1 MTTRTPTQRRR
12 FLRNFAMGSVAA
24 SAGSLLPLRAMANGF
39 DADNFQ
45 SDEQRSLASF
55 PLRQKISFE
64 HGVASGDPLARK
76 VIIWTR
82 VSSERGGIV
91 PVKWEMA
98 LDAAFRRVVR
108 AGIALTDGRKDHTVK
123 VDVSGLK
130 PDTVYYY
137 RFVVGNTVSPA
148 GRTRT
153 LPVGSIAK
161 VKLAVFTCSNFP
173 AGYFHAYREAAKLE
187 GIHAAV
193 HLGDYIYEYGRD
205 GYASTDAAALG
216 REVLPAGELL
226 TLDDYRQ
233 RYAQYHTDADL
244 QAVHAAMPFINVWDD
259 HEIANDTWKEGAEN
273 HDPAS
278 EGEFTVRRAAALQ
291 AFHEWLPIRTPDPR
305 RPQQINRSFAFGNLL
320 ALHMLDTRVIAR
332 DRQMEYANYFGSDG
346 SFDVQRFAADLA
358 DTDRQ
363 LLGAE
368 QLLWLQDQLAAS
380 GATWQMLGQQVLMGR
395 MNIPAPLVLGQISFS
410 AYSALVYK
418 AQTAPA
424 TLTPQ
429 EQYILAQPAIPY
441 NLDAWDGYAMAR
453 ETVLAMARGL
463 NKNLVV
469 LAGDTHNAWAS
480 DLEDY
485 QGNAVGVEFA
495 VASVSSP
502 GLEEYFPT
510 ENPLAVAAGLEAIIG
525 PLKYANTG
533 DRGYMVVTATPGDC
547 RCDWHHVSTVKAEEY
562 TMLAGKS
569 LRTLPGVANR
579 RLVAV

>member
-1 MTTRTPTQRRR
+1 MTTRIRTQRRR
-12 FLRNFAMGSVAA
+12 FLRNFALGTAVA
-24 SAGSLLPLRAMANGF
+24 SGGTMLPLRA
-39 DADNFQ
+39 
-45 SDEQRSLASF
+45 LAHGLESEDHG
-55 PLRQKISFE
+55 PLTAHHNHRHKVSFE

-82 VSSERGGIV
+82 VTSERGGVV
-91 PVKWEMA
+91 PVLWEVA
-98 LDAAFRRVVR
+98 LDAGFRRLVR
-108 AGIALTDGRKDHTVK
+108 AGIALTSAQQDHTVK
-123 VDVSGLK
+123 VDVSGLR
-130 PDTVYYY
+130 PDTIYHY
-137 RFVVGNTVSPA
+137 RFAVGHHMSPV

-153 LPVGSIAK
+153 LPLGNVAQ
-161 VKLAVFTCSNFP
+161 VKLAVFTCSNYP
-173 AGYFHAYREAAKLE
+173 AGYFHAYREAAKLND
-187 GIHAAV
+187 IHAAI

-205 GYASTDAAALG
+205 GYASSDAATLG

-233 RYAQYHTDADL
+233 RYAQYHTDPDL

-259 HEIANDTWKEGAEN
+259 HEIANDTWKDGAEN
-273 HDPAS
+273 HDPAT
-278 EGEFTVRRAAALQ
+278 EGEFTTRRAAALK

-332 DRQMEYANYFGSDG
+332 DQQLEYANYFGSDG
-346 SFDVQRFAADLA
+346 SFDSVRFAADLA

-368 QLLWLQDQLAAS
+368 QLLWLQQQLAGSA
-380 GATWQMLGQQVLMGR
+380 ATWQMLGQQVLMGR
-395 MNIPAPLVLGQISFS
+395 MNIPAPLVLGKISFS

-418 AQTAPA
+418 AQTAPT

-453 ETVLAMARGL
+453 EMVLAMVKGL
-463 NKNLVV
+463 DKNLVV

-480 DLEDY
+480 DLQDY
-485 QGNAVGVEFA
+485 SGNAVGVEYA

-502 GLEEYFPT
+502 GFEEYFPA

-533 DRGYMVVTATPGDC
+533 DRGYMVVTATPGEC
-547 RCDWHHVSTVKAEEY
+547 RCDWHYVSTVKAEEY
-562 TMLAGKS
+562 TTVVGKS
-569 LRTLPGVANR
+569 LRTLPGAANR
-579 RLVAV
+579 RLMPV

>member
-1 MTTRTPTQRRR
+1 MTIRTPSQRRR
-12 FLRNFAMGSVAA
+12 FLRHFAMGGIAA
-24 SAGSLLPLRAMANGF
+24 SAGSLLPLRAMAHGF
-39 DADNFQ
+39 EADALY
-45 SDEQRSLASF
+45 SDEQRALAHF
-55 PLRQKISFE
+55 PHRHKISFE

-82 VSSERGGIV
+82 VTSERGGIV

-130 PDTVYYY
+130 PDTVYHY
-137 RFVVGNTVSPA
+137 RFAVGHTVSPA

-153 LPVGSIAK
+153 LPVGSVTQ

-173 AGYFHAYREAAKLE
+173 AGYFHAYREAAKLD

-205 GYASTDAAALG
+205 GYASNDAAELG

-259 HEIANDTWKEGAEN
+259 HEIANDTWKDGAEN
-273 HDPAS
+273 HDLAS
-278 EGEFTVRRAAALQ
+278 EGDFTVRRAAALQ

-320 ALHMLDTRVIAR
+320 ALHMLDTRVVAR
-332 DRQMEYANYFGSDG
+332 DQQMEYANYFGSDG

-368 QLLWLQDQLAAS
+368 QLLWLQEQFAAS

-424 TLTPQ
+424 TLTAQ
-429 EQYILAQPAIPY
+429 EQFILAQPAIPY

-480 DLEDY
+480 DLEDF

-502 GLEEYFPT
+502 GLEEYFPS
-510 ENPLAVAAGLEAIIG
+510 ENPLAVAAGLESIIG

-533 DRGYMVVTATPGDC
+533 DRGYMVVTATPGEC
-547 RCDWHHVSTVKAEEY
+547 RADWHYVSTVKAEDY
-562 TMLAGKS
+562 TAAVGKS
-569 LRTLPGVANR
+569 LRTLPGAANR
-579 RLVAV
+579 RLIPM

>member
-1 MTTRTPTQRRR
+1 MTSRIPTQRRR
-12 FLRNFAMGSVAA
+12 FLRNFALGSTVAA
-24 SAGSLLPLRAMANGF
+24 SGSLLPLRALAQGLEADGF
-39 DADNFQ
+39 PAG
-45 SDEQRSLASF
+45 ELHSLAHFPHRHKVSF
-55 PLRQKISFE
+55 D

-76 VIIWTR
+76 VILWTR

-91 PVKWEMA
+91 PVQWEVA

-108 AGIALTDGRKDHTVK
+108 AGIALADGRKDHTVK

-130 PDTVYYY
+130 PDTAYHY
-137 RFVVGNTVSPA
+137 RFAVGHTLSPV

-153 LPVGSIAK
+153 LPVGSVAQ

-205 GYASTDAAALG
+205 GYASADAAELG

-259 HEIANDTWKEGAEN
+259 HEIANDTWKDGAEN

-291 AFHEWLPIRTPDPR
+291 AFHEWLPIRAPDPR

-332 DRQMEYANYFGSDG
+332 DQQMEYANYFGSDG
-346 SFDVQRFAADLA
+346 SFDVERFAADLA

-368 QLLWLQDQLAAS
+368 QLLWLQQQLS
-380 GATWQMLGQQVLMGR
+380 GSAATWQMLGQQVLMGR

-429 EQYILAQPAIPY
+429 EQFILAQPAIPY

-453 ETVLAMARGL
+453 ETVLAMSKGL
-463 NKNLVV
+463 DKNLVV

-480 DLEDY
+480 DLQDY

-533 DRGYMVVTATPGDC
+533 DRGYMVVTATPGEC
-547 RCDWHHVSTVKAEEY
+547 RADWHYVSTVKAEEY

-569 LRTLPGVANR
+569 LRTLPGGANR
-579 RLVAV
+579 RLMPV

>member
-12 FLRNFAMGSVAA
+12 FLRNFAVGGIAA
-24 SAGSLLPLRAMANGF
+24 SAASLLPLRAMAHGV
-39 DADNFQ
+39 DADDLY
-45 SDEQRSLASF
+45 SDEQRAQAHHPHRHKVSF
-55 PLRQKISFE
+55 Q

-82 VSSERGGIV
+82 VTSERGGIV

-108 AGIALTDGRKDHTVK
+108 AGVALTDGRKDHTVK

-130 PDTVYYY
+130 PDTVYHY
-137 RFVVGNTVSPA
+137 RFAIGHTVSPA

-153 LPVGSIAK
+153 LPVGSVAK

-259 HEIANDTWKEGAEN
+259 HEIANDTWKDGAEN
-273 HDPAS
+273 HDPS
-278 EGEFTVRRAAALQ
+278 TEGEFTARRAAALQ

-346 SFDVQRFAADLA
+346 SFDGVRFAADLA

-368 QLLWLQDQLAAS
+368 QLLWLQQQLS
-380 GATWQMLGQQVLMGR
+380 GSAATWQMLGQQVLMGR

-429 EQYILAQPAIPY
+429 EQFILAQPAIPY

-453 ETVLAMARGL
+453 EMVLGMAKTL
-463 NKNLVV
+463 DKNLVV

-480 DLEDY
+480 DLQDY
-485 QGNAVGVEFA
+485 QGNAVGVEYA

-502 GLEEYFPT
+502 GLEEYFPS
-510 ENPLAVAAGLEAIIG
+510 ENPLAVAAGLESIIG

-533 DRGYMVVTATPGDC
+533 DRGYMVVTATPGEC
-547 RCDWHHVSTVKAEEY
+547 RADWHYVSTVKSEEY
-562 TMLAGKS
+562 TTLAGKS
-569 LRTLPGVANR
+569 LRTLPGAANR
-579 RLVAV
+579 RLMAV

>member
-1 MTTRTPTQRRR
+1 
-12 FLRNFAMGSVAA
+12 MGGVAA
-24 SAGSLLPLRAMANGF
+24 SAGSLLPLRAMAHGF
-39 DADNFQ
+39 EADDFHA
-45 SDEQRSLASF
+45 DELRSLAHH
-55 PLRQKISFE
+55 PHRHKVSFE

-82 VSSERGGIV
+82 VTSERGGIV

-130 PDTVYYY
+130 PDTIYHY
-137 RFVVGNTVSPA
+137 RFAVGHTVSPA

-153 LPVGSIAK
+153 LPVGSVAK

-259 HEIANDTWKEGAEN
+259 HEIANDTWKDGAEN
-273 HDPAS
+273 HDPAT

-305 RPQQINRSFAFGNLL
+305 RPQQINRSFTFGNLL
-320 ALHMLDTRVIAR
+320 ALHMLDTRIIAR
-332 DRQMEYANYFGSDG
+332 DQQMEYANYFGSDG

-368 QLLWLQDQLAAS
+368 QLLWLQDQLAGS

-424 TLTPQ
+424 TLSAQ
-429 EQYILAQPAIPY
+429 EQFILAQPAIPY

-480 DLEDY
+480 DLQDY

-510 ENPLAVAAGLEAIIG
+510 ENPLAVGAGLEAIIG

-533 DRGYMVVTATPGDC
+533 DRGYMVVTATPGEC
-547 RCDWHHVSTVKAEEY
+547 RCDWHYVSTVKAEEY
-562 TMLAGKS
+562 TMLAGKA
-569 LRTLPGVANR
+569 LRTLPGAANR
-579 RLVAV
+579 RLIPV

>member
-12 FLRNFAMGSVAA
+12 FLRHFAMGSVAA
-24 SAGSLLPLRAMANGF
+24 SAGSLLPLRAMAHGF
-39 DADNFQ
+39 DADDLF
-45 SDEQRSLASF
+45 SDDQRALAHF
-55 PLRQKISFE
+55 PHRHKVSFE

-76 VIIWTR
+76 VILWTR

-130 PDTVYYY
+130 PDTVYHY
-137 RFVVGNTVSPA
+137 RFAVGHAVSPT

-153 LPVGSIAK
+153 LPVGSVAK

-259 HEIANDTWKEGAEN
+259 HEIANDTWKDGAEN
-273 HDPAS
+273 HDSAS

-332 DRQMEYANYFGSDG
+332 DQQMEYANYFGSDG

-368 QLLWLQDQLAAS
+368 QLLWLQDQLAGS

-429 EQYILAQPAIPY
+429 EQFILAQPAIPY

-485 QGNAVGVEFA
+485 QGNAVGVEYA

-502 GLEEYFPT
+502 GLEEYFPS
-510 ENPLAVAAGLEAIIG
+510 ESPLAVAAGLEAIIG

-533 DRGYMVVTATPGDC
+533 DRGYMVVTATPGEC
-547 RCDWHHVSTVKAEEY
+547 RCDWRYVSTVKAEEY
-562 TMLAGKS
+562 TMLAGKA
-569 LRTLPGVANR
+569 LRTLPGAANR
-579 RLVAV
+579 RLIPV

>member
-1 MTTRTPTQRRR
+1 
-12 FLRNFAMGSVAA
+12 LGGAVA
-24 SAGSLLPLRAMANGF
+24 SAGSLLPLRAMAYGL
-39 DADNFQ
+39 DADELLSGDSLSAGNFPY
-45 SDEQRSLASF
+45 RHKVSF
-55 PLRQKISFE
+55 D

-76 VIIWTR
+76 VILWTR
-82 VSSERGGIV
+82 VTCERGGIV
-91 PVKWEMA
+91 PVLWEVA

-108 AGIALTDGRKDHTVK
+108 AGVALTDGKKDHTVK

-130 PDTVYYY
+130 PDTAYHY
-137 RFVVGNTVSPA
+137 RFAVGRTVSPA

-153 LPVGSIAK
+153 LPVGSVDQ

-173 AGYFHAYREAAKLE
+173 AGYFHAYGEAAKQE

-205 GYASTDAAALG
+205 QYASADAAALG
-216 REVLPAGELL
+216 REVEPAHECL

-259 HEIANDTWKEGAEN
+259 HEIANDTWKGGAEN
-273 HDPAS
+273 HDPAT
-278 EGEFTVRRAAALQ
+278 EGDFTVRRAAALQ
-291 AFHEWLPIRTPDPR
+291 AFHEWLPIRLPDPR
-305 RPQQINRSFAFGNLL
+305 RPLLISRSFAFGNLL

-332 DRQMEYANYFGSDG
+332 DQQLAYANYFGAGG
-346 SFDVQRFAADLA
+346 SFDVARFAADLA
-358 DTDRQ
+358 DPDRQ
-363 LLGAE
+363 LLGVE
-368 QLLWLQDQLAAS
+368 QLLWLQEQLAGS
-380 GATWQMLGQQVLMGR
+380 SATWQMLGQQVLMGR

-410 AYSALVYK
+410 TYSALVYK

-429 EQYILAQPAIPY
+429 EQFILAQPAIPY

-453 ETVLAMARGL
+453 ETVLAMARTL
-463 NKNLVV
+463 DKNLVV
-469 LAGDTHNAWAS
+469 LAGDTHNAWAN
-480 DLEDY
+480 DLQDY

-510 ENPLAVAAGLEAIIG
+510 ENPVAVAAGLETIIG

-533 DRGYMVVTATPGDC
+533 DRGYMVVTATPGEC
-547 RCDWHHVSTVKAEEY
+547 RADWHFVSTVKAEDY
-562 TMLAGKS
+562 TTLTGKA
-569 LRTLPGVANR
+569 LRTLPGAANR
-579 RLVAV
+579 RLMPV

>member
-1 MTTRTPTQRRR
+1 MTTRIRTQRRR
-12 FLRNFAMGSVAA
+12 FLRNFALGTAVA
-24 SAGSLLPLRAMANGF
+24 SGGTMLPLRA
-39 DADNFQ
+39 
-45 SDEQRSLASF
+45 LAHGLESEDHG
-55 PLRQKISFE
+55 PLTAHHNHRHKVSFE

-82 VSSERGGIV
+82 VTSERGGVV
-91 PVKWEMA
+91 PVLWEVA
-98 LDAAFRRVVR
+98 LDAGFRRLVR
-108 AGIALTDGRKDHTVK
+108 AGIALTSAQQDHTVK
-123 VDVSGLK
+123 VDVSGLR
-130 PDTVYYY
+130 PDTIYHY
-137 RFVVGNTVSPA
+137 RFAVGHHMSPV

-153 LPVGSIAK
+153 LPLGNIAQ
-161 VKLAVFTCSNFP
+161 VKLAVFTCSNYP
-173 AGYFHAYREAAKLE
+173 AGYFHAYREAAKLND
-187 GIHAAV
+187 IHAAI

-205 GYASTDAAALG
+205 GYASSDAATLG

-233 RYAQYHTDADL
+233 RYAQYHTDPDL

-259 HEIANDTWKEGAEN
+259 HEIANDTWKDGAEN
-273 HDPAS
+273 HDPAT
-278 EGEFTVRRAAALQ
+278 EGEFTTRRAAALK

-332 DRQMEYANYFGSDG
+332 DQQLEYANYFGSDG
-346 SFDVQRFAADLA
+346 SFDSVRFAADLA

-368 QLLWLQDQLAAS
+368 QLLWLQQQLAGSA
-380 GATWQMLGQQVLMGR
+380 ATWQMLGQQVLMGR
-395 MNIPAPLVLGQISFS
+395 MNIPAPLVLGKISFS

-418 AQTAPA
+418 AQTAPT

-453 ETVLAMARGL
+453 EMVLAMVKGL
-463 NKNLVV
+463 DKNLVV

-480 DLEDY
+480 DLQDY
-485 QGNAVGVEFA
+485 SGNAVGVEYA

-502 GLEEYFPT
+502 GFEEYFPA

-533 DRGYMVVTATPGDC
+533 DRGYMVVTATPGEC
-547 RCDWHHVSTVKAEEY
+547 RCDWHYVSTVKAEEY
-562 TMLAGKS
+562 TTIVGKS
-569 LRTLPGVANR
+569 LRTLPGAANR
-579 RLVAV
+579 RLMPV

>member
-12 FLRNFAMGSVAA
+12 FLRNFAMGGVAA
-24 SAGSLLPLRAMANGF
+24 SAGSLLPLRAMAHGF
-39 DADNFQ
+39 EADDLQ
-45 SDEQRSLASF
+45 SDELRTLAHF
-55 PLRQKISFE
+55 PHRHKISFE

-76 VIIWTR
+76 VILWTR
-82 VSSERGGIV
+82 VTSERGGIV

-130 PDTVYYY
+130 PDTVYHY
-137 RFVVGNTVSPA
+137 RFAVGHTVSPA

-153 LPVGSIAK
+153 LPVGSVAQ

-259 HEIANDTWKEGAEN
+259 HEIANDTWKDGAEN
-273 HDPAS
+273 HDSAT

-332 DRQMEYANYFGSDG
+332 DQQMEYANYFGSDG

-429 EQYILAQPAIPY
+429 EQFILAQPAIPY

-502 GLEEYFPT
+502 GLEEYFPS

-533 DRGYMVVTATPGDC
+533 DRGYMVVTATPGEC
-547 RCDWHHVSTVKAEEY
+547 RCDWRYVSTVKAEEY
-562 TMLAGKS
+562 TTLAGKS
-569 LRTLPGVANR
+569 LRTLPGAANR
-579 RLVAV
+579 RLMAV

>member
-12 FLRNFAMGSVAA
+12 FLRHFAMGSVAA
-24 SAGSLLPLRAMANGF
+24 SAGSLLPLRAMAHGF
-39 DADNFQ
+39 DADDLF
-45 SDEQRSLASF
+45 SDDQRALAHFPHRHKVSF
-55 PLRQKISFE
+55 D

-76 VIIWTR
+76 VILWTR

-130 PDTVYYY
+130 PDTVYHY
-137 RFVVGNTVSPA
+137 RFAVGHTVSPT

-153 LPVGSIAK
+153 LPVGSVAK

-244 QAVHAAMPFINVWDD
+244 QAVHAAIPFINVWDD
-259 HEIANDTWKEGAEN
+259 HEIANDTWKDGAEN
-273 HDPAS
+273 HDSAS

-346 SFDVQRFAADLA
+346 SFDSVRFAADLA

-368 QLLWLQDQLAAS
+368 QLLWLQDQLAGS

-429 EQYILAQPAIPY
+429 EQFILAQPAIPY

-485 QGNAVGVEFA
+485 QGNAVGVEYA

-502 GLEEYFPT
+502 GLEEYFPS

-533 DRGYMVVTATPGDC
+533 DRGYMVVTATPGEC
-547 RCDWHHVSTVKAEEY
+547 RCDWRYVSTVKAEEY

-569 LRTLPGVANR
+569 LRTLPGVTNR
-579 RLVAV
+579 RLIPV

>member
-1 MTTRTPTQRRR
+1 MTARIPTQRRR

-24 SAGSLLPLRAMANGF
+24 TGGSLLPLRAMAHGME
-39 DADNFQ
+39 AESLTQ
-45 SDEQRSLASF
+45 SDLNALLLPNRF
-55 PLRQKISFE
+55 KVSFE

-76 VIIWTR
+76 IIIWTR

-98 LDAAFRRVVR
+98 LDAAFRRIVR
-108 AGIALTDGRKDHTVK
+108 AGITLTDGRKDHTVK

-130 PDTVYYY
+130 PDTVYHY
-137 RFVVGNTVSPA
+137 RFAVGHTLSPA
-148 GRTRT
+148 GHTRT
-153 LPVGSIAK
+153 LPVGGVDQ

-205 GYASTDAAALG
+205 GYASADAAELG
-216 REVLPAGELL
+216 REVLPEHECV
-226 TLDDYRQ
+226 TLADYRQ

-259 HEIANDTWKEGAEN
+259 HEIANDTWKDGAEN
-273 HDPAS
+273 HDATS

-291 AFHEWLPIRTPDPR
+291 AFHEWLPIRSPDPR
-305 RPQQINRSFAFGNLL
+305 KPQQINRSFAFGNLL

-332 DRQMEYANYFGSDG
+332 DQQLEYANYFGSDG
-346 SFDVQRFAADLA
+346 SFDSARFAADMA
-358 DTDRQ
+358 DMDRQ

-368 QLLWLQDQLAAS
+368 QLLWLQQQLASS

-429 EQYILAQPAIPY
+429 EQFILAQPAIPY

-453 ETVLAMARGL
+453 ETVLAMSKAL
-463 NKNLVV
+463 DKNLVV

-480 DLEDY
+480 DLQDY
-485 QGNAVGVEFA
+485 QGSPVGVEYA

-502 GLEEYFPT
+502 GLEEYFPA
-510 ENPLAVAAGLEAIIG
+510 ENPLAVAAGLEALIG

-533 DRGYMVVTATPGDC
+533 DRGYMVVTATADEC
-547 RCDWHHVSTVKAEEY
+547 RADWHYVSTVKAEDY
-562 TMLAGKS
+562 KAFAGKA
-569 LRTLPGVANR
+569 LRTLPGAANR
-579 RLVAV
+579 CLVPV

>member
-12 FLRNFAMGSVAA
+12 FLRNFAMGGVAA
-24 SAGSLLPLRAMANGF
+24 SAGSLLPLRAMAHGF
-39 DADNFQ
+39 DADDLF
-45 SDEQRSLASF
+45 SDEQRALAHF
-55 PLRQKISFE
+55 PHRHKISFE

-76 VIIWTR
+76 VILWTR
-82 VSSERGGIV
+82 VTSERGGIV

-130 PDTVYYY
+130 PDTVYHY
-137 RFVVGNTVSPA
+137 RFAVGHTVSPA

-153 LPVGSIAK
+153 LPVGSVAQ

-259 HEIANDTWKEGAEN
+259 HEIANDTWKDGAEN
-273 HDPAS
+273 HDSAT

-332 DRQMEYANYFGSDG
+332 DQQMEYANYFGSDG

-429 EQYILAQPAIPY
+429 EQFILAQPAIPY

-480 DLEDY
+480 DLQDY
-485 QGNAVGVEFA
+485 QGNAVGVEYA

-502 GLEEYFPT
+502 GLEEYFPS

-533 DRGYMVVTATPGDC
+533 DRGYMVVTATPGEC
-547 RCDWHHVSTVKAEEY
+547 RCDWRYVSTVKAEEY

-569 LRTLPGVANR
+569 LRTLPGAANR
-579 RLVAV
+579 RLLPV

>member
-1 MTTRTPTQRRR
+1 MTARTPTLRRR
-12 FLRNFAMGSVAA
+12 FLRNFAVGSAVVSG
-24 SAGSLLPLRAMANGF
+24 SALLPLRAMADVETGGVLSSKEL
-39 DADNFQ
+39 DNL
-45 SDEQRSLASF
+45 SQRF
-55 PLRQKISFE
+55 KVSFE

-82 VSSERGGIV
+82 VTSERAGFV
-91 PVKWEMA
+91 PVKWEVA
-98 LDAAFRRVVR
+98 LDAAFRNLVR
-108 AGIALTDGRKDHTVK
+108 AGIALTDSKKDHTVK

-130 PDTVYYY
+130 PDTVYHY
-137 RFVVGNTVSPA
+137 RFAVGRTVSPA

-153 LPVGSIAK
+153 LPVGNVAQ

-173 AGYFHAYREAAKLE
+173 AGYFHAYREAAKME

-205 GYASTDAAALG
+205 GYASTDAAAMG

-259 HEIANDTWKEGAEN
+259 HEIANDTWKDGAEN
-273 HDPAS
+273 HDPAT
-278 EGEFTVRRAAALQ
+278 EGEFTARRAAALQ

-332 DRQMEYANYFGSDG
+332 DQQLEYANYFGAGG
-346 SFDVQRFAADLA
+346 SFDVARFAADLA

-368 QLLWLQDQLAAS
+368 QLLWLQQQLASS
-380 GATWQMLGQQVLMGR
+380 GATWQVLGQQILMGR

-453 ETVLAMARGL
+453 ETVLAISKAL
-463 NKNLVV
+463 DKNLVV

-480 DLEDY
+480 DLLDY
-485 QGNAVGVEFA
+485 QGNTIGVEFA
-495 VASVSSP
+495 AASISSP
-502 GLEEYFPT
+502 GFEEYFPA

-533 DRGYMVVTATPGDC
+533 NRGYMVVTATPGEC
-547 RCDWHHVSTVKAEEY
+547 RADWHYVSTVKAEDY

-579 RLVAV
+579 RLMPV

>member
-1 MTTRTPTQRRR
+1 MTIRTPSQRRR
-12 FLRNFAMGSVAA
+12 FLRHFAMGGIAA
-24 SAGSLLPLRAMANGF
+24 SAGSLLPLRAMAHGF
-39 DADNFQ
+39 EADALY
-45 SDEQRSLASF
+45 SDEQRALAHF
-55 PLRQKISFE
+55 PHRHKISFE

-82 VSSERGGIV
+82 VTSERGGIV

-130 PDTVYYY
+130 PDTVYHY
-137 RFVVGNTVSPA
+137 RFAVGHTVSPA

-153 LPVGSIAK
+153 LPVGSVAQ

-173 AGYFHAYREAAKLE
+173 AGYFHAYREAAKLD

-205 GYASTDAAALG
+205 GYASNDAAELG

-259 HEIANDTWKEGAEN
+259 HEIANDTWKDGAEN

-278 EGEFTVRRAAALQ
+278 EGDFTVRRAAALQ

-320 ALHMLDTRVIAR
+320 ALHMLDTRVVAR
-332 DRQMEYANYFGSDG
+332 DQQMEYANYFGSDG

-418 AQTAPA
+418 AQSAPA
-424 TLTPQ
+424 TLSAQ
-429 EQYILAQPAIPY
+429 EQFILAQPAIPY

-480 DLEDY
+480 DLEDF

-502 GLEEYFPT
+502 GLEEYFPS
-510 ENPLAVAAGLEAIIG
+510 ENPLAVAAGLESIIG

-533 DRGYMVVTATPGDC
+533 DRGYMVVTATPGEC
-547 RCDWHHVSTVKAEEY
+547 RADWHYVSTVKAEDY
-562 TMLAGKS
+562 TAAVGKS
-569 LRTLPGVANR
+569 LRTLPGAANR
-579 RLVAV
+579 RLIPM

>member
-12 FLRNFAMGSVAA
+12 FLRNFAVGGIAA
-24 SAGSLLPLRAMANGF
+24 SAASLLPLRAMAHGV
-39 DADNFQ
+39 DADDLY
-45 SDEQRSLASF
+45 SDEPRAQAHHPHRHKVSF
-55 PLRQKISFE
+55 Q

-82 VSSERGGIV
+82 VTSERGGIV

-130 PDTVYYY
+130 PDTVYHY
-137 RFVVGNTVSPA
+137 RFAIGHTVSPA

-153 LPVGSIAK
+153 LPVGSVGQ

-259 HEIANDTWKEGAEN
+259 HEIANDTWKDGAEN
-273 HDPAS
+273 HDPS
-278 EGEFTVRRAAALQ
+278 TEGEFTARRAAALQ

-346 SFDVQRFAADLA
+346 SFDGVRFAADLA

-368 QLLWLQDQLAAS
+368 QLLWLQQQLS
-380 GATWQMLGQQVLMGR
+380 GSAATWQMLGQQVLMGR

-429 EQYILAQPAIPY
+429 EQFILAQPAIPY

-453 ETVLAMARGL
+453 EMVLGMAKTL
-463 NKNLVV
+463 DKNLVV

-480 DLEDY
+480 DLQDY
-485 QGNAVGVEFA
+485 QGNAVGVEYA

-502 GLEEYFPT
+502 GLEEYFPS
-510 ENPLAVAAGLEAIIG
+510 ENPLAVAAGLESIIG

-533 DRGYMVVTATPGDC
+533 DRGYMVVTATPGEC
-547 RCDWHHVSTVKAEEY
+547 RADWHYVSTVKSEEY
-562 TMLAGKS
+562 TTLAGKS
-569 LRTLPGVANR
+569 LRTLPGAANR
-579 RLVAV
+579 RLMAV

>member
-12 FLRNFAMGSVAA
+12 FLRHFAMGGVAA
-24 SAGSLLPLRAMANGF
+24 SAGSLLPLRAMAHGF
-39 DADNFQ
+39 DADDRQF
-45 SDEQRSLASF
+45 DELRALAHFPHRHKVSF
-55 PLRQKISFE
+55 A

-82 VSSERGGIV
+82 ITSERGGIV

-130 PDTVYYY
+130 PDTVYHY
-137 RFVVGNTVSPA
+137 RFAVGHTVSPA

-153 LPVGSIAK
+153 LPVGSVAQ

-259 HEIANDTWKEGAEN
+259 HEIANDTWKDGAEN
-273 HDPAS
+273 HDSAT

-305 RPQQINRSFAFGNLL
+305 RPQQINRSFTFGNLL

-332 DRQMEYANYFGSDG
+332 DQQMEYANYFVSDG
-346 SFDVQRFAADLA
+346 SFDGERFAADLA

-368 QLLWLQDQLAAS
+368 QLLWLQQQFS
-380 GATWQMLGQQVLMGR
+380 RSTATWQMLGQQVLMGR

-429 EQYILAQPAIPY
+429 EQFILAQPAIPY

-453 ETVLAMARGL
+453 ETVLAMARGMD
-463 NKNLVV
+463 KNLVV

-480 DLEDY
+480 DLQDY
-485 QGNAVGVEFA
+485 QGKAVGVEFA

-502 GLEEYFPT
+502 GLEEYFPS
-510 ENPLAVAAGLEAIIG
+510 ENPLAVAAGLETIIG

-533 DRGYMVVTATPGDC
+533 DRGYMVVTATPGEC
-547 RCDWHHVSTVKAEEY
+547 RADWHYVSTVKAEDY
-562 TMLAGKS
+562 TAAVGNS
-569 LRTLPGVANR
+569 LRTLPGAANR
-579 RLVAV
+579 RLISM

>member
-12 FLRNFAMGSVAA
+12 FLRNFAAGGIAA
-24 SAGSLLPLRAMANGF
+24 SAASLLPLRAMAHGV
-39 DADNFQ
+39 DADDLY
-45 SDEQRSLASF
+45 SDEQRALAHFPHRHKVSF
-55 PLRQKISFE
+55 Q

-82 VSSERGGIV
+82 VTSERGGIV

-108 AGIALTDGRKDHTVK
+108 AGVALTDGRKDHTVK

-130 PDTVYYY
+130 PDTVYHY
-137 RFVVGNTVSPA
+137 RFATGHTVSPA

-153 LPVGSIAK
+153 LPVGSVAK

-259 HEIANDTWKEGAEN
+259 HEIANDTWKDGAEN
-273 HDPAS
+273 HDPAT
-278 EGEFTVRRAAALQ
+278 EGEFTARRAAALQ
-291 AFHEWLPIRTPDPR
+291 AFHEWLPIRAPDPR

-332 DRQMEYANYFGSDG
+332 DRQMEYANYFGSEG
-346 SFDVQRFAADLA
+346 SFDGVRFAADLA

-368 QLLWLQDQLAAS
+368 QLLWLQQQLS
-380 GATWQMLGQQVLMGR
+380 GSAATWQMLGQQVLMGR

-429 EQYILAQPAIPY
+429 EQFILAQPAIPY

-453 ETVLAMARGL
+453 EMVLGMAKTL
-463 NKNLVV
+463 DKNLVV

-480 DLEDY
+480 DLQDY
-485 QGNAVGVEFA
+485 LGNAVGVEYA

-502 GLEEYFPT
+502 GLEEYFPS

-533 DRGYMVVTATPGDC
+533 DRGYMVVTATPGEC
-547 RCDWHHVSTVKAEEY
+547 RADWHYVSTVKSEEY
-562 TMLAGKS
+562 TTLAGKS
-569 LRTLPGVANR
+569 LRTLPGAANR
-579 RLVAV
+579 RLMAV

>member
-12 FLRNFAMGSVAA
+12 FLRHFAMGSVAA
-24 SAGSLLPLRAMANGF
+24 SAGSLLPLRAMAHGF
-39 DADNFQ
+39 DADDLF
-45 SDEQRSLASF
+45 SDDQRALAHFPHRHKVSF
-55 PLRQKISFE
+55 D

-76 VIIWTR
+76 VILWTR

-130 PDTVYYY
+130 PDTVYHY
-137 RFVVGNTVSPA
+137 RFAVGHTVSPT

-153 LPVGSIAK
+153 LPVGSVAK

-259 HEIANDTWKEGAEN
+259 HEIANDTWKDGAEN
-273 HDPAS
+273 HDSAS

-346 SFDVQRFAADLA
+346 SFDSVRFAADLA

-368 QLLWLQDQLAAS
+368 QLLWLQDQLAGS

-429 EQYILAQPAIPY
+429 EQFILAQPAIPY

-485 QGNAVGVEFA
+485 QGNAVGVEYA

-502 GLEEYFPT
+502 GLEEYFPS

-533 DRGYMVVTATPGDC
+533 DRGYMVVTATPGEC
-547 RCDWHHVSTVKAEEY
+547 RCDWRYVSTVKAEEY

-579 RLVAV
+579 RLIPV

>member
-12 FLRNFAMGSVAA
+12 FLRHFAVGGVVA
-24 SAGSLLPLRAMANGF
+24 SAGSSLPLHALAHGF
-39 DADNFQ
+39 EADNLH
-45 SDEQRSLASF
+45 SDEQRSLAHH
-55 PLRQKISFE
+55 LHRQKVSFE

-76 VIIWTR
+76 VMIWTR
-82 VSSERGGIV
+82 VTSERGGIV

-98 LDAAFRRVVR
+98 LDATFRRVVR

-130 PDTVYYY
+130 PDTVYHY
-137 RFVVGNTVSPA
+137 RFAVGHTVSPA

-153 LPVGSIAK
+153 LPVGSVAQ
-161 VKLAVFTCSNFP
+161 VKLAVFTCANFP
-173 AGYFHAYREAAKLE
+173 AGYFHAYREAAKLD

-205 GYASTDAAALG
+205 GYASADAAALG

-233 RYAQYHTDADL
+233 RYAQYRTDADL

-259 HEIANDTWKEGAEN
+259 HEIANDTWKDGAEN
-273 HDPAS
+273 HDSAT

-332 DRQMEYANYFGSDG
+332 DQQMEYANYFVSDG
-346 SFDVQRFAADLA
+346 SFDGERFAADLA
-358 DTDRQ
+358 DTERQ

-368 QLLWLQDQLAAS
+368 QLLWLQQQLATS

-395 MNIPAPLVLGQISFS
+395 MNIPAPLVLGQIGFS
-410 AYSALVYK
+410 AYSALLAK

-429 EQYILAQPAIPY
+429 EQFILAQPAIPY

-453 ETVLAMARGL
+453 ETVLAMARGMD
-463 NKNLVV
+463 KNLVV

-480 DLEDY
+480 DLQDY

-502 GLEEYFPT
+502 GLEAYFPT

-547 RCDWHHVSTVKAEEY
+547 RCDWHYVSTVKAGEY
-562 TMLAGKS
+562 TTLTGKS
-569 LRTLPGVANR
+569 LRTLPGAANR
-579 RLVAV
+579 RLMPL

>member
-12 FLRNFAMGSVAA
+12 FLRHFAMGSVAA
-24 SAGSLLPLRAMANGF
+24 SAGSLLPLRAMAHGF
-39 DADNFQ
+39 DADDLF
-45 SDEQRSLASF
+45 SDDQRALAHF
-55 PLRQKISFE
+55 PHRHKVSFE

-76 VIIWTR
+76 VILWTR

-130 PDTVYYY
+130 PDTVYHY
-137 RFVVGNTVSPA
+137 RFAVGHTVSPT

-153 LPVGSIAK
+153 LPVGSVAK

-259 HEIANDTWKEGAEN
+259 HEIANDTWKDGAEN
-273 HDPAS
+273 HDSAS

-346 SFDVQRFAADLA
+346 SFDSVRFAADLA

-368 QLLWLQDQLAAS
+368 QLLWLQDQLAGS

-429 EQYILAQPAIPY
+429 EQFILAQPAIPY

-485 QGNAVGVEFA
+485 QGNAVGVEYA

-502 GLEEYFPT
+502 GLEEYFPS

-533 DRGYMVVTATPGDC
+533 DRGYMVVTATPGEC
-547 RCDWHHVSTVKAEEY
+547 RCDWRYVSTVKAEEY

-569 LRTLPGVANR
+569 LRTLPGVTNR
-579 RLVAV
+579 RLIPV

>member
-12 FLRNFAMGSVAA
+12 FLRHFAMGSVAA
-24 SAGSLLPLRAMANGF
+24 SAGSLLPLRAMAHGF
-39 DADNFQ
+39 DADDLF
-45 SDEQRSLASF
+45 SDDQRALAHFPHRHKVSF
-55 PLRQKISFE
+55 D

-76 VIIWTR
+76 VILWTR

-130 PDTVYYY
+130 PDTVYHY
-137 RFVVGNTVSPA
+137 RFAVGHTVSPT

-153 LPVGSIAK
+153 LPVGSVAK

-259 HEIANDTWKEGAEN
+259 HEIANDTWKDGAEN
-273 HDPAS
+273 HDSAS

-368 QLLWLQDQLAAS
+368 QLLWLQDQLAGS

-429 EQYILAQPAIPY
+429 EQFILAQPAIPY

-485 QGNAVGVEFA
+485 QGNAVGVEYA

-502 GLEEYFPT
+502 GLEEYFPS

-533 DRGYMVVTATPGDC
+533 DRGYMVVTATPGEC
-547 RCDWHHVSTVKAEEY
+547 RCDWRYVSTVKAEEY

-569 LRTLPGVANR
+569 LRTLPGVTNR
-579 RLVAV
+579 RLIPV